1 MDTTFLQCK
10 TPLGTS
16 WNTLLPGNSPETSST
31 GRYSL
36 QITKRHMGKCS
47 CICIWSV
54 WRIPEERTNSGC
66 GIQSWRYLQQSP
78 VQAADEP
85 AYAIW
90 NQPNTDPVDCSSAP
104 GKNSGYA
111 AWKLKLC
118 SSSAH
123 NGPTTRITALARPLQ
138 CMYTKDLADLNQNG
152 PSKILRP
159 ADDGLIYKTSRDSQG
174 AAKAVQQ
181 QLDVNS
187 CGVMT
192 MDRSSIQTRH
202 KRCGTLLTTERQANQ
217 CQRSHLMELWSNK
230 QAVWATF
237 GYTLT
242 ECWPTENIWKQQ
254 HWKVCQS
261 RRLWLCHLFL
271 LYQSVVLSVTKD

>member
-1 MDTTFLQCK
+1 MDIAPSQFR
-10 TPLGTS
+10 TPLRSS
-16 WNTLLPGNSPETSST
+16 WNDLLPGNSTETLRT

-36 QITKRHMGKCS
+36 QIRRGEEGSGGSDQENAHGKMQLPLHMKRTMLFLQ
-47 CICIWSV
+47 
-54 WRIPEERTNSGC
+54 RILEERTNSGC
-66 GIQSWRYLQQSP
+66 GNHSEGCIQQSP
-78 VQAADEP
+78 VQAADGP
-85 AYAIW
+85 AHSIW
-90 NQPNTDPVDCSSAP
+90 SQPNTDPVALLERTVVMQLGNWSSAP
-104 GKNSGYA
+104 HQLTVGPPQGSP
-111 AWKLKLC
+111 L
-118 SSSAH
+118 SSVLF
-123 NGPTTRITALARPLQ
+123 NV
-138 CMYTKDLADLNQNG
+138 YTKGLADLNQNG

-230 QAVWATF
+230 QAV
-237 GYTLT
+237 
-242 ECWPTENIWKQQ
+242 
-254 HWKVCQS
+254 
-261 RRLWLCHLFL
+261 
-271 LYQSVVLSVTKD
+271 